1 MPLPGVLSSVEA
13 HHARQEQTGEIEREK
28 EEEGKKWCLYVY
40 LHAYMYLLVLYN
52 NNHYW
57 LDHAVAVSH

>member
-1 MPLPGVLSSVEA
+1 MCLLSVEA

-28 EEEGKKWCLYVY
+28 EEEGKKWCLYMY

-57 LDHAVAVSH
+57 LDHAVAASQ